1 MTSTRYPV
9 SLKVRPWW
17 HDHRVGG
24 RTVLP
29 AVEAL
34 LILAAEAVARFPDV
48 DIRSMRDAVFAR
60 FLEIPAGATG
70 LEVIVELEALE
81 DGSVHAGLLSRK
93 SFRKMTRLLEHAR
106 VHFSGPSTVK
116 GADLPTASS
125 SDFTAEKSLVA
136 EKVYSRYVPFGPACQ
151 SIRGTV
157 EINRRQSRTIVQA
170 PVILPYACPVEAVLG
185 SPFPLDGAMHAACV
199 LGQQL
204 VDFVPLPFGFTRR
217 IVHRPTRFG
226 EAYTARAELLSRDD
240 GRLFFDLRIQDEQ
253 RVYEEVSGLMMQKI
267 L

>member
-1 MTSTRYPV
+1 MTPIRYPV
-9 SLKVRPWW
+9 SLEVRPWW
-17 HDHRVGG
+17 YDHIFSG
-24 RTVLP
+24 RAVLP
-29 AVEAL
+29 AVEIL
-34 LILAAEAVARFPDV
+34 RILAAEVSNRFPDV
-48 DIRSMRDAVFAR
+48 DVRTMQAARFSR
-60 FLEIPAGATG
+60 FLEIPAGIKG

-106 VHFSGPSTVK
+106 VHFSGQSTVK
-116 GADLPTASS
+116 GTDLPTASS

-136 EKVYSRYVPFGPACQ
+136 EKVYSKYVPFGPACQ

-157 EINRRQSRTIVQA
+157 EINRREIRAIVQA
-170 PVILPYACPVEAVLG
+170 PVIIPHDCPAEDVLG

-204 VDFVPLPFGFTRR
+204 VDFIPLPLGFTCR
-217 IVHRPTRFG
+217 IVHRPTRSG
-226 EAYTARAELLSRDD
+226 EAYAARAVLLSRED